1 MEKQY
6 NNVVCQALLHG
17 WVDRRGIREI
27 FPISLQGLRASLDFT
42 SCCAFY
48 NFDHI
53 LSELHKM
60 NASCALRI
68 SVR

>member
-6 NNVVCQALLHG
+6 NNVACQALLHG

-27 FPISLQGLRASLDFT
+27 CHISLQGLRASLDFT
-42 SCCAFY
+42 SCCTFY
-48 NFDHI
+48 NSNHI